1 MIRGLPCQAKRALRA
16 LAFICLAGLSVTA
29 CATTPQ
35 ASSHMP
41 AGHAALPP
49 AGLLDLCH
57 RAPEFCGR
65 AGEADAPATS
75 AIVIASAADALPE
88 ATGANPAAMPGR
100 ASGGKMLAAAPDPDL
115 LNARS
120 DGATTETVEPE
131 GDEEP
136 SLVLK
141 KLVRDENAETEAEAQ
156 AAADAEEAASFAR
169 AEDGRLLAAPE
180 LFALLNRVNQR
191 INMQIRPRDD
201 IETYGVAEYWAL
213 PLTVEGTAE
222 GDCEDYAL
230 EKRQALLEAG
240 VPDSALF
247 LAVGHSAA
255 TGRHAVLVVSTD
267 QGDYVLDNM
276 TPHILPWGETP
287 YQWQLRQV
295 PGDLLSWRHIALVG

>member
-1 MIRGLPCQAKRALRA
+1 MVRGLPCQAKRALRA
-16 LAFICLAGLSVTA
+16 LTFMCLAGLSLTA

-35 ASSHMP
+35 FSSHMP

-57 RAPEFCGR
+57 RMPEFCGR
-65 AGEADAPATS
+65 TAEAEEAAVSSVVTASTAG
-75 AIVIASAADALPE
+75 ALPE
-88 ATGANPAAMPGR
+88 ATGANPAAMSGR
-100 ASGGKMLAAAPDPDL
+100 ASGGKMLSAAPDPDL

-120 DGATTETVEPE
+120 DGARPEAVEA
-131 GDEEP
+131 DEDDES

-141 KLVRDENAETEAEAQ
+141 KQVREEGAEAEAPLT
-156 AAADAEEAASFAR
+156 FAR
-169 AEDGRLLAAPE
+169 AEDGQLLAAPE

-201 IETYGVAEYWAL
+201 IENYGVAEYWAL
-213 PLTVEGTAE
+213 PLTVEGSAE

-230 EKRQALLEAG
+230 EKRQALLAAG
-240 VPDSALF
+240 LPESALF

-276 TPHILPWGETP
+276 TPYILPWGETP

-295 PGDLLSWRHIALVG
+295 PGNLLSWRHIALVG